1 LKKDDFLIFLIIYL
15 QFFFFYRS
23 KDQTLNKDYNCEA
36 NEAYEFA
43 NEFKT
48 QVELD
53 EIIAD
58 PDDMRMQALLIRERI
73 LGPTHPDT
81 TYYIR
86 YR

>member
-1 LKKDDFLIFLIIYL
+1 MFHFS
-15 QFFFFYRS
+15 S
-23 KDQTLNKDYNCEA
+23 KDTSLAKDHVCEP

-43 NEFKT
+43 SEFKT
-48 QVELD
+48 QAELD

>member
-1 LKKDDFLIFLIIYL
+1 MF
-15 QFFFFYRS
+15 RA
-23 KDQTLNKDYNCEA
+23 KDQTLTKEFQCNQ

-43 NEFKT
+43 SEFKT

-53 EIIAD
+53 EIIAE

-81 TYYIR
+81 PYYIR